1 VAGAQTS
8 STFVASGY
16 SELVRASKLLIPA
29 EQKETRAALAKS
41 GEIIRADAATRFA
54 AYSTKSAAGYR
65 TRVRIRAVEVE
76 QSLRKVTGLRPD
88 WGATQMRKGLLP
100 ALSSKQNEVEAE
112 FEKAL
117 DVVSAI
123 FDRA

>member
-1 VAGAQTS
+1 
-8 STFVASGY
+8 
-16 SELVRASKLLIPA
+16 
-29 EQKETRAALAKS
+29 
-41 GEIIRADAATRFA
+41 
-54 AYSTKSAAGYR
+54 
-65 TRVRIRAVEVE
+65 VE